1 MNETMRLRRKWLERG
16 FAADFNSQEA
26 CEAARAAFVAEAG
39 THQTIVP
46 RQRPWHRFE
55 VVI

>member
-1 MNETMRLRRKWLERG
+1 MIYVLLFIVGGGGGG

-39 THQTIVP
+39 THQTISICVP
-46 RQRPWHRFE
+46 KG
-55 VVI
+55 

>member
-39 THQTIVP
+39 THQTISICVP
-46 RQRPWHRFE
+46 KG
-55 VVI
+55 